1 MTEKTKRILQ
11 TSYKILLSVMLAVS
25 GILLIYSCVSIYNL
39 GDRPF
44 TVENISNAFSKIAIP
59 IYATVAVVV
68 IGAVAS
74 LFVSRKSEPKKA
86 VVNKRKTA
94 QRLEKR
100 LDLTRC
106 TDETANAIRTAKK
119 RILVTRVIFIS
130 VSVAAFIPALIYVLL
145 PSSYTMEYNESVIR
159 ACLIILPCAL
169 ICAASQIVLSY
180 LDNANHDKLIAG
192 IKLAIASGAKKDKS
206 DTESEKDSKTAR
218 RAILAVRV
226 AVLALSVIFIV
237 DGITNGGFSDV
248 LIKAINIC
256 TECIGLG

>member
-1 MTEKTKRILQ
+1 MTEKTKKILR
-11 TSYKILLSVMLAVS
+11 TSYTTLLSVMLAVS

-44 TVENISNAFSKIAIP
+44 TTENIANAFSKIAIP

-74 LFVSRKSEPKKA
+74 LFGARKSEVQKA
-86 VVNKRKTA
+86 VANKKKIA
-94 QRLEKR
+94 ERLEKR
-100 LDLTRC
+100 LDPSKC

-119 RILVTRVIFIS
+119 HILLARVIFIS
-130 VSVAAFIPALIYVLL
+130 VSVAAFIPAFIYVLL

-159 ACLIILPCAL
+159 ACLFILPCAL
-169 ICAASQIVLSY
+169 ISAASQIILSY
-180 LDNANHDKLIAG
+180 LDNANHDRLISE
-192 IKLAIASGAKKDKS
+192 IKLAIASGAKKDKA
-206 DTESEKDSKTAR
+206 DAEPEENCKKTR
-218 RAILAVRV
+218 RVILAVRV
-226 AVLALSVIFIV
+226 AVLVVSVAFII